1 MAERR
6 VVDKLV
12 EVVDLKTHF
21 FTDLGV
27 VKGVD
32 GVSFDIYRGRTLGLV
47 GESGCGKS
55 VTGRSILGIVPPP
68 GRIVSGQILYHRPDG
83 SSVDIATLEPKGNRC
98 GRSGAG

>member
-32 GVSFDIYRGRTLGLV
+32 GVSFDIYPASLTKGIGWLDFGPELTALEFA
-47 GESGCGKS
+47 ESK
-55 VTGRSILGIVPPP
+55 
-68 GRIVSGQILYHRPDG
+68 
-83 SSVDIATLEPKGNRC
+83 KGP
-98 GRSGAG
+98 

>member
-55 VTGRSILGIVPPP
+55 VTGRSIL
-68 GRIVSGQILYHRPDG
+68 VSCLRNPFA
-83 SSVDIATLEPKGNRC
+83 VNLE
-98 GRSGAG
+98 